1 MSNTSLQ
8 LNQAISGE
16 YGLEE
21 LCRKSMIFAAQ
32 LLGNQSDAEDVVQAS
47 LEKALGHPKAP
58 KGGLDLQKW
67 LYRVVRNASIDH
79 IRRRSRE
86 TPLDKV
92 SIGNGEGMTDKVSPE
107 RVLETAQIK
116 ERLQQALAALPVRHR
131 ELVVLR
137 DYHGHSYDD
146 IAEILSIAKGTVMSR
161 LHRARLAL
169 RDTLSD
175 LQVERG
181 TE

>member
-1 MSNTSLQ
+1 MSNAVPQ
-8 LNQAISGE
+8 LDD
-16 YGLEE
+16 Y
-21 LCRKSMIFAAQ
+21 CRKSLVFAVQ

-47 LEKALGHPKAP
+47 LEKALSHPKVP
-58 KGGLDLQKW
+58 KGGVDLQKW

-79 IRRRSRE
+79 LRKHSRE
-86 TPLDKV
+86 VPLEDSAESV
-92 SIGNGEGMTDKVSPE
+92 AEGASPE
-107 RVLETAQIK
+107 KQLVSQQIK
-116 ERLQQALAALPVRHR
+116 HRLREALNALPVHHR

-169 RDTLSD
+169 REALSD
-175 LQVERG
+175 IQQERG
-181 TE
+181 NQ

>member
-1 MSNTSLQ
+1 MSNAVPQ
-8 LNQAISGE
+8 LDD
-16 YGLEE
+16 Y
-21 LCRKSMIFAAQ
+21 CRKSLVFAVQ

-47 LEKALGHPKAP
+47 LEKALSHPKAP
-58 KGGLDLQKW
+58 KGGIDLQKW

-79 IRRRSRE
+79 LRKQSRE
-86 TPLDKV
+86 MPLEDSAA
-92 SIGNGEGMTDKVSPE
+92 SIAENSSPE
-107 RVLETAQIK
+107 KQLVNQQIK
-116 ERLQQALAALPVRHR
+116 QRLREALNLLPVHHR

-169 RDTLSD
+169 RESLSD
-175 LQVERG
+175 IQQERG
-181 TE
+181 NQ